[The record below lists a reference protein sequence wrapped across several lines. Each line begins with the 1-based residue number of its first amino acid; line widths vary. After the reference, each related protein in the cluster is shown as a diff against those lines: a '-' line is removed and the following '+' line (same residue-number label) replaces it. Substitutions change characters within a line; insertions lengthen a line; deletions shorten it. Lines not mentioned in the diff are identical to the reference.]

1 LNVTQ
6 RRIRGIPQNG
16 IVKKV
21 TLSLLL
27 ALLTLTFLYPLYY
40 MVINSLK
47 TRTEYFVNPFGFP
60 GGALQWGNYS
70 TMISQFQILNLFKNS
85 FVVSASTVVVLL
97 AVCVFAS
104 YVFAKY
110 RFRGRSFI
118 YLAVIAT
125 MFIPSQVTI
134 IPLYVLFSKLGLVNT
149 YWSVIL
155 SYIALFLPE
164 AILLMTAN
172 FRGIIDELLEAAE
185 MDGCGYFQRVWNVI
199 VPMGRAAIFLSIIF
213 YFITA
218 WNDLFTPMIFLQ
230 SMDKRTVM
238 VALAA
243 LMGRYTGAPTLQF
256 AGLLLSAIPALVV
269 YIIFQRNIIKGLSVG
284 AIK

>member
-1 LNVTQ
+1 MAARTP
-6 RRIRGIPQNG
+6 RRLGLT
-16 IVKKV
+16 VL
-21 TLSLLL
+21 LS
-27 ALLTLTFLYPLYY
+27 AMTLTFIYPLFY
-40 MVINSLK
+40 MVVNSLK
-47 TRTEYFVNPFGFP
+47 SRARYFSDPFGLP
-60 GGALQWGNYS
+60 DLPLQWENFA
-70 TMISQFQILNLFKNS
+70 TMVSQFRIFRLFWNS
-85 FVVSASTVVVLL
+85 FVVSAGTVLL
-97 AVCVFAS
+97 VLVVCTFAS
-104 YVFAKY
+104 YIFAKY
-110 RFRGRSFI
+110 KFRGRNAL
-118 YLAVIAT
+118 YVTVIAT

-134 IPLYVLFSKLGLVNT
+134 IPLYILFSRLGLVNN

-155 SYIALFLPE
+155 SYLALFLPE

-185 MDGCGYFQRVWNVI
+185 IDGCGYLQRVWYVV
-199 VPMGRAAIFLSIIF
+199 VPMGQAAVFLSIIF

-256 AGLLLSAIPALVV
+256 AGLLLSAIPAILVYAV
-269 YIIFQRNIIKGLSVG
+269 FQRHIIRGLSVG

>member
-1 LNVTQ
+1 MM
-6 RRIRGIPQNG
+6 RRSITKQVLLSVVLGI
-16 IVKKV
+16 
-21 TLSLLL
+21 
-27 ALLTLTFLYPLYY
+27 LTLTFLYPLFY
-40 MVINSLK
+40 MLINSLK
-47 TRTEYFVNPFGFP
+47 ERTAYFTNPFGLP
-60 GGALQWGNYS
+60 AAPLAWENYA

-85 FVVSASTVVVLL
+85 LFVSVGTVAILLVV
-97 AVCVFAS
+97 CTFAS

-110 RFRGRSFI
+110 RFRGRGAV

-134 IPLYVLFSKLGLVNT
+134 IPVYVLFSKLGLVNT

-155 SYIALFLPE
+155 SYVALFLPE

-185 MDGCGYFQRVWNVI
+185 MDGCGYFQRIWNVV
-199 VPMGRAAIFLSIIF
+199 VPMGRAAVFLSIIF

-256 AGLLLSAIPALVV
+256 AGLLLSAVPALIV
-269 YIIFQRNIIKGLSVG
+269 YIIFQRQIIRGLSVG

>member
-1 LNVTQ
+1 MAARTP
-6 RRIRGIPQNG
+6 RRLGLT
-16 IVKKV
+16 VL
-21 TLSLLL
+21 LS
-27 ALLTLTFLYPLYY
+27 AMTLTFIYPLFY
-40 MVINSLK
+40 MVVNSLK
-47 TRTEYFVNPFGFP
+47 SRARYFSDPFGLP
-60 GGALQWGNYS
+60 DLPLQWENFT
-70 TMISQFQILNLFKNS
+70 TMVSQFRIFRLFWNS
-85 FVVSASTVVVLL
+85 FVVSAGTVLL
-97 AVCVFAS
+97 VLVVCTFAS
-104 YVFAKY
+104 YIFAKY
-110 RFRGRSFI
+110 KFKGRNAL
-118 YLAVIAT
+118 YVTVIAT

-134 IPLYVLFSKLGLVNT
+134 IPLYIMFSRLGLVNT

-155 SYIALFLPE
+155 SYLALFLPE

-185 MDGCGYFQRVWNVI
+185 IDGCGYLQRVWYVV
-199 VPMGRAAIFLSIIF
+199 VPMGQAAVFLSIIF

-256 AGLLLSAIPALVV
+256 AGLLLSAIPAILVYV
-269 YIIFQRNIIKGLSVG
+269 IFQRHIIRGLSVG

>member
-1 LNVTQ
+1 MTG
-6 RRIRGIPQNG
+6 RGTAKKALLSVALG
-16 IVKKV
+16 I
-21 TLSLLL
+21 
-27 ALLTLTFLYPLYY
+27 LTLTFLYPLYY
-40 MVINSLK
+40 MLINSLK
-47 TRTEYFVNPFGFP
+47 ERTAYFVNPFGLP
-60 GGALQWGNYS
+60 VGALQWQNYA

-85 FVVSASTVVVLL
+85 LIVSAGTVVLL
-97 AVCVFAS
+97 LVVCTFAS

-110 RFRGRSFI
+110 RFRGRALI
-118 YLAVIAT
+118 YIAVIAT

-155 SYIALFLPE
+155 SYLALFLPE

-185 MDGCGYFQRVWNVI
+185 IDGCGYFQRVWNVI

-256 AGLLLSAIPALVV
+256 AGLLLSAVPALVV
-269 YIIFQRNIIKGLSVG
+269 YIIFQRQIIKGLSVG
-284 AIK
+284 AFM

>member
-1 LNVTQ
+1 MVRQGTS
-6 RRIRGIPQNG
+6 RRVLISVVIAV
-16 IVKKV
+16 I
-21 TLSLLL
+21 
-27 ALLTLTFLYPLYY
+27 TLTFIYPLYY
-40 MVINSLK
+40 MLINALK
-47 TRTEYFVNPFGFP
+47 SRTAYYVNPFGLP
-60 GGALQWGNYS
+60 GGRLEWENFT

-85 FVVSASTVVVLL
+85 FFVSAGTVILLLVV
-97 AVCVFAS
+97 CIFAS
-104 YVFAKY
+104 YAFSKY
-110 RFRGRSFI
+110 RFRGRSAI

-134 IPLYVLFSKLGLVNT
+134 IPLYLLFSKLGMVNT

-155 SYIALFLPE
+155 SYVALFMPE

-172 FRGIIDELLEAAE
+172 FRGIIDEMLEAAE
-185 MDGCGYFQRVWNVI
+185 MDGCGYFQRLWNVI

>member
-1 LNVTQ
+1 VQN
-6 RRIRGIPQNG
+6 RGIA
-16 IVKKV
+16 KKV
-21 TLSLLL
+21 LLSLLL
-27 ALLTLTFLYPLYY
+27 AVPTLTFIYPLYY
-40 MVINSLK
+40 MLINSLK
-47 TRTEYFVNPFGFP
+47 TRTAYFTNPFGLP
-60 GGALQWGNYS
+60 LGALQWENYS
-70 TMISQFQILNLFKNS
+70 TMVSQFQIFNLFKNS
-85 FVVSASTVVVLL
+85 FIIAAVTVILL
-97 AVCVFAS
+97 LIVCTFAS

-110 RFRGRSFI
+110 KFRGRSAI

-134 IPLYVLFSKLGLVNT
+134 IPLYILFSRLGLVNT

-155 SYIALFLPE
+155 SYVALFLPE
-164 AILLMTAN
+164 AVLLMTAN

-185 MDGCGYFQRVWNVI
+185 IDGCGYFQRVRNVV
-199 VPMGRAAIFLSIIF
+199 VPLGRAAVFLSIIF

-256 AGLLLSAIPALVV
+256 AGLLLSAIPALIV
-269 YIIFQRNIIKGLSVG
+269 YVIFQRQIIKGLSVG

>member
-1 LNVTQ
+1 MAARTP
-6 RRIRGIPQNG
+6 RRLGLT
-16 IVKKV
+16 VL
-21 TLSLLL
+21 LS
-27 ALLTLTFLYPLYY
+27 AMTLTFIYPLFY
-40 MVINSLK
+40 MVVNSLK
-47 TRTEYFVNPFGFP
+47 SRARYFSDPFGLP
-60 GGALQWGNYS
+60 DLPLQWENFT
-70 TMISQFQILNLFKNS
+70 TMVSQFRIFRLFWNS
-85 FVVSASTVVVLL
+85 FVVSAGTVLL
-97 AVCVFAS
+97 VLVVCTFAS
-104 YVFAKY
+104 YIFAKY
-110 RFRGRSFI
+110 KFRGRNAL
-118 YLAVIAT
+118 YVTVIAT

-134 IPLYVLFSKLGLVNT
+134 IPLYIMFSRLGLVNN

-155 SYIALFLPE
+155 SYLALFLPE

-185 MDGCGYFQRVWNVI
+185 IDGCGYLQRVWYVV
-199 VPMGRAAIFLSIIF
+199 VPMGQAAVFLSIIF

-256 AGLLLSAIPALVV
+256 AGLLLSAIPAILVYAV
-269 YIIFQRNIIKGLSVG
+269 FQRHIIRGLSVG

>member
-1 LNVTQ
+1 MRRGVLRNVL
-6 RRIRGIPQNG
+6 
-16 IVKKV
+16 
-21 TLSLLL
+21 LSVVLGV
-27 ALLTLTFLYPLYY
+27 LTLTFLYPLYY
-40 MVINSLK
+40 MLINSLK
-47 TRTEYFVNPFGFP
+47 DRTAYFTNPFGLP
-60 GGALQWGNYS
+60 AAPLQWENYA
-70 TMISQFQILNLFKNS
+70 TMISQFQILALFRNS
-85 FVVSASTVVVLL
+85 FLVSAGTVVILL
-97 AVCVFAS
+97 VVCTFAS

-110 RFRGRSFI
+110 RFRGKAAV

-134 IPLYVLFSKLGLVNT
+134 IPVYVLFSRLGMVNT

-155 SYIALFLPE
+155 SYVALFLPE

-172 FRGIIDELLEAAE
+172 FRSIIDELLEAAE
-185 MDGCGYFQRVWNVI
+185 MDGCGYFQRVWNVV
-199 VPMGRAAIFLSIIF
+199 VPMGRAAVFLSIIF

-269 YIIFQRNIIKGLSVG
+269 YVIFQRQIIRGLSVG

>member
-1 LNVTQ
+1 MAARTP
-6 RRIRGIPQNG
+6 RRLGLT
-16 IVKKV
+16 VL
-21 TLSLLL
+21 LSVM
-27 ALLTLTFLYPLYY
+27 TLTFIYPLFY
-40 MVINSLK
+40 MAINSLK
-47 TRTEYFVNPFGFP
+47 SRARYFSDPFGLPDLPLEWENFT
-60 GGALQWGNYS
+60 
-70 TMISQFQILNLFKNS
+70 TMVSQFRIFRLFWNS
-85 FVVSASTVVVLL
+85 FVVSAGTVLL
-97 AVCVFAS
+97 VLVVCTFAS
-104 YVFAKY
+104 YIFAKY
-110 RFRGRSFI
+110 KFRGRNAL
-118 YLAVIAT
+118 YVTVIAT

-134 IPLYVLFSKLGLVNT
+134 IPLYIMFSRLGLVNN

-155 SYIALFLPE
+155 SYLALFLPE
-164 AILLMTAN
+164 AVLLMTAN

-185 MDGCGYFQRVWNVI
+185 IDGCGYLQRVWYIV
-199 VPMGRAAIFLSIIF
+199 VPMGQAAVFLSIIF

-256 AGLLLSAIPALVV
+256 AGLLLSAIPAILVYAV
-269 YIIFQRNIIKGLSVG
+269 FQRHIIRGLSVG

>member
-1 LNVTQ
+1 MAARTP
-6 RRIRGIPQNG
+6 RRLGLT
-16 IVKKV
+16 VLLSV
-21 TLSLLL
+21 MTLP
-27 ALLTLTFLYPLYY
+27 FIYPLFY
-40 MVINSLK
+40 MAINSLK
-47 TRTEYFVNPFGFP
+47 SRARYFSDPFGLPDLPLEWENFT
-60 GGALQWGNYS
+60 
-70 TMISQFQILNLFKNS
+70 TMVSQFRIFRLFWNS
-85 FVVSASTVVVLL
+85 FVVSAGTVLL
-97 AVCVFAS
+97 VLVVCTFAS
-104 YVFAKY
+104 YIFAKY
-110 RFRGRSFI
+110 KFRGRNAL
-118 YLAVIAT
+118 YVTVIAT

-134 IPLYVLFSKLGLVNT
+134 IPLYIMFSRLGLVNN

-155 SYIALFLPE
+155 SYLALFLPE
-164 AILLMTAN
+164 AVLLMTAN

-185 MDGCGYFQRVWNVI
+185 IDGCGYLQRVWYIV
-199 VPMGRAAIFLSIIF
+199 VPMGQAAVFLSIIF

-256 AGLLLSAIPALVV
+256 AGLLLSAIPAILVYAV
-269 YIIFQRNIIKGLSVG
+269 FQRHIIRGLSVG